1 MQSDATTVDDYL
13 AELEPDRKASV
24 AAVRD
29 VVLANLPDGYEE
41 VMQYGMIS
49 YIVPTAILAETYN
62 GQQLMYAALAS
73 QKRYMS
79 LYLTNVY
86 GDEGSAEWFRQRYA
100 ASGKK
105 LNMGKSCVRFRKLED
120 LPLDVVGEAIAL
132 TPIDEFLEIYRASRV
147 GPPQVARGTLS
158 VDRTWSSRRFHI
170 PAVHGD
176 RCARL
181 LPTSGDRKD
190 KAPGGGVTKTG
201 C

>member
-24 AAVRD
+24 AAVRE
-29 VVLANLPDGYEE
+29 VILENLPDGYEE

-49 YIVPTAILAETYN
+49 YIVPTSILAETYN
-62 GQQLMYAALAS
+62 GQPLMYAALAS

-132 TPIDEFLEIYRASRV
+132 TPMDEFLEIYRASRSAAASRPGNAIGRTDLV
-147 GPPQVARGTLS
+147 EPTLS
-158 VDRTWSSRRFHI
+158 YS
-170 PAVHGD
+170 AALED
-176 RCARL
+176 RCGAL
-181 LPTSGDRKD
+181 LPTSGDRED
-190 KAPGGGVTKTG
+190 KEPGAAVTKTAG
-201 C
+201 